1 MEKKNLN
8 RREFLSCGA
17 MIGAAGLVAPAILTG
32 CANENKQTPLRQEG
46 EYYVPELPDK
56 AVEGR
61 ELKVGVVGCGGR
73 GSGAVINLLD
83 AADGITVTALG
94 DVFQDRVEGLRQKLI
109 NERKQEVPFAIT
121 DNLCSDSVE
130 PSASL

>member
-1 MEKKNLN
+1 
-8 RREFLSCGA
+8 

-94 DVFQDRVEGLRQKLI
+94 DVFQQGVQAVGTGLSLP
-109 NERKQEVPFAIT
+109 VPAQQLAADLVAGCFDLKCHLQCFVWHSI
-121 DNLCSDSVE
+121 L
-130 PSASL
+130 P